1 MSSRAELLAKA
12 TALIP
17 VLRERAQH
25 CEELRRVPDETIADF
40 EAAGF
45 YKISQPLEYGG
56 YELSP
61 LTLFEVAMALSKGCP
76 SSGWCLCLIG
86 VHNWEMGLLD
96 PQIAED
102 LWSLDSSARV
112 SSSYAPFGQAVKVDG
127 GYQVTGR
134 WPWSSGCDHCTWVN
148 VGVRG
153 QDLPPLS
160 VLIPRS
166 DYEID
171 DTWFVAGLKGTG
183 SKDIVVDAAF
193 VPEHRIHNSRLSFL
207 MQDPGRAYF
216 TAACYRYPFGVVFG
230 YCLASVTQG
239 IAEGALEVAEDMMRN
254 KLHAYDGSKSSE
266 DPFVLQRLA
275 NAKHRIELNRHAI
288 VDAFS
293 QMDAALADSGTL
305 SIELRV
311 ELKWRLQRL
320 AHDNAASVT
329 DLMKAG
335 GGAAMRLDNP
345 LQRYFRDIHTATNHA
360 FLNVDKGAMSMG
372 SVQLAG
378 GDAVRDKMI

>member
-112 SSSYAPFGQAVKVDG
+112 SSSHAPFGQAVKVDG

>member
-61 LTLFEVAMALSKGCP
+61 LTLFEVAMVLSKGCP

>member
-127 GYQVTGR
+127 GYRVTGR

-266 DPFVLQRLA
+266 DPFVLQCLA

>member
-1 MSSRAELLAKA
+1 M
-12 TALIP
+12 
-17 VLRERAQH
+17 
-25 CEELRRVPDETIADF
+25 
-40 EAAGF
+40 
-45 YKISQPLEYGG
+45 
-56 YELSP
+56 
-61 LTLFEVAMALSKGCP
+61 
-76 SSGWCLCLIG
+76 
-86 VHNWEMGLLD
+86 
-96 PQIAED
+96 
-102 LWSLDSSARV
+102 
-112 SSSYAPFGQAVKVDG
+112 
-127 GYQVTGR
+127 
-134 WPWSSGCDHCTWVN
+134 N

>member
-12 TALIP
+12 AALIP